1 MLYDKVSH
9 MLCPNSYWLPPIYS
23 SHQFTDD
30 YYSKQNQLHNYI
42 GINFDCHAAFE
53 YSQLL
58 IYNLLK
64 PSSVLVA
71 SFASELRLHSG
82 ATLAPLVLYKTL

>member
-30 YYSKQNQLHNYI
+30 NYKKQNKLQNYI
-42 GINFDCHAAFE
+42 GINFDYHAEFE

-64 PSSVLVA
+64 TSSVMVE
-71 SFASELRLHSG
+71 SFASEL
-82 ATLAPLVLYKTL
+82 